1 MASRIQ
7 VANAKNFQRVRKQNN
22 RIKMP
27 VRRGDIKFSNEKWL
41 KTVLDSAET
50 VGTGLLKDT
59 ISLAEL

>member
-27 VRRGDIKFSNEKWL
+27 VQRGDIKFSNEKWL

-50 VGTGLLKDT
+50 VSTGLLKDT